1 MRGERVSPAMLEGDL
16 TVEPGDV
23 VRFVFTV
30 RNAGSEVVDLE
41 YPDSCHA
48 DFAVFDGDERCWRW
62 SDGRA
67 FMQVI
72 ERETLDPGETTTYE
86 GEWPS
91 PNPGRFTARAELRTR
106 ERTCEAEREFSV

>member
-16 TVEPGDV
+16 AIETGDA

-30 RNAGSEVVDLE
+30 RNASDEVVDLE

-48 DFAVFDGDERCWRW
+48 DFAVFDGDDRRWRW
-62 SDGRA
+62 SEGRA
-67 FMQVI
+67 FMQMI
-72 ERETLDPGETTTYE
+72 ERETLDPGESTTYE

-91 PNPGRFTARAELRTR
+91 PERGEFTARAELRSR